1 MIGSGS
7 GHDPLKLTDTHY
19 NHLEDGFSQQEV
31 SVQHRVLRPV
41 SLTGDENS
49 HTPRLS
55 SRTHRATLQC
65 RATPKTRDRTDEEAS
80 TQQRKKKRTNVSKI
94 RDKDENSR
102 RSSAGKICTEQ

>member
-41 SLTGDENS
+41 SLMGDENS

-65 RATPKTRDRTDEEAS
+65 RETPKTRSRTDEEAG
-80 TQQRKKKRTNVSKI
+80 TQQRKKNGQMWAKFEIKTRTQ
-94 RDKDENSR
+94 
-102 RSSAGKICTEQ
+102 RSSAGIFCTEQ